1 MVKVSCI
8 LFDLGGVLVNW
19 NNSWLVEDI
28 SKKFQLSK
36 TKLSEAFEN
45 NLEDYSSGKINEL
58 EFWHRIGKTVNSSEL
73 KKIEKSLY
81 DEICSKRMS
90 INYFVYGLSKKLKE
104 RGFSIGIISNT
115 ESVIFS
121 LIEEMMP
128 TEHFDYKFLSYKIGL
143 VKPDKRLF
151 EYVLEKLPY
160 SKENLLYIDDCILN
174 VHIAES
180 LGIESIHY
188 SSNEKFMSQLQTKNI
203 V

>member
-1 MVKVSCI
+1 
-8 LFDLGGVLVNW
+8 
-19 NNSWLVEDI
+19 
-28 SKKFQLSK
+28 
-36 TKLSEAFEN
+36 
-45 NLEDYSSGKINEL
+45 
-58 EFWHRIGKTVNSSEL
+58 
-73 KKIEKSLY
+73 
-81 DEICSKRMS
+81 
-90 INYFVYGLSKKLKE
+90 
-104 RGFSIGIISNT
+104 
-115 ESVIFS
+115 
-121 LIEEMMP
+121 MMP

-203 V
+203 L